1 MIGALGGKERQK
13 GIKNVSEEIMAENL
27 PNPKK
32 EVDIQVLKAGVDMLV
47 ISFVFDSL
55 RPYGL

>member
-1 MIGALGGKERQK
+1 MIGAPGGEEREK
-13 GIKNVSEEIMAENL
+13 GIKNISEEIMVENL

-32 EVDIQVLKAGVDMLV
+32 ELISRYWKHVWTCSV